1 MDERIAVAVGD
12 VFSIASIGWFDAFDR
27 FALVA
32 DHVLFCAIG
41 VSDEFVIDATEDDLI
56 VAYIFF
62 AFGFGTFVL
71 DSVANE
77 AGFYVCAIL
86 DDIRAIFGDF
96 VVFVALQER
105 FAIAANVFCALCR
118 DTCAI
123 VADLRFAIVVDD
135 FIACDFGWRSI
146 VAFDKRIFVFA
157 RILFASGRRW
167 HGARS
172 SGCVDDAFATLTNFG
187 QARLIEQFAA

>member
-96 VVFVALQER
+96 VVLLHSRSVSLSRQTSFVHCVEIHAPLWQI
-105 FAIAANVFCALCR
+105 FGLPLSSTISSHAISVGVPLLHSISVFSFLHEFCSQAGGSGTGRGRAAVS
-118 DTCAI
+118 TTH
-123 VADLRFAIVVDD
+123 
-135 FIACDFGWRSI
+135 SPP
-146 VAFDKRIFVFA
+146 
-157 RILFASGRRW
+157 
-167 HGARS
+167 
-172 SGCVDDAFATLTNFG
+172 
-187 QARLIEQFAA
+187 